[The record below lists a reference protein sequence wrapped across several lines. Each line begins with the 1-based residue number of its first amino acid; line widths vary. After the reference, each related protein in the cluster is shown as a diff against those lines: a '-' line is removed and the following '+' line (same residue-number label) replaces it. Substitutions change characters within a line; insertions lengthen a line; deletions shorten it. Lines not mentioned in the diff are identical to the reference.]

1 MKKEVRKSNIVG
13 RSLWEFLRRTFD
25 LSTVESFQL
34 FISLLYLRRMDCLL
48 KPYYTTIR
56 NAFAHSIVDE
66 DTISDMTDGLT
77 YYNVSGFSID
87 DILHQTQFDSSNPA
101 VDIWTNGFDNKTRE
115 ILAGLSFDKYIAL
128 IKKEHFI
135 YPVFHL
141 LSAINLEK
149 ELTLD
154 NIKDIYSLVASNN
167 FGGYA
172 SPKSYG
178 KYISAYLFYGV
189 ESNEDIKIYDPVC
202 GTSIMLQEVEAEA
215 EKSFLPDNIEC
226 YGSELNFNIYS
237 VSMVFAVLAGKTYYH
252 INCQNSLTNS
262 FKNLKFDCI
271 VADLPV
277 GGRFSESELQEINLV
292 NSYTDGYSVKTVP
305 ETYFIQMIM
314 NNLKWNGRAA
324 VITPAKLL
332 FDSQSDSF
340 RAWLLNKDYVE
351 TIVRLPK
358 DKSQSSVDRYAWIL
372 SKNKEDKLRDFIRLV
387 DMQLMSNPE
396 CDIYSNID
404 NLFNLHI
411 FVEYPDSYSCIC
423 RLNSLSELNVQL
435 LNKKTGKIAKTT
447 IQSNGD
453 HELMLRSQGF
463 VTTDHGGD
471 WEVLYDKTTRSYS
484 ISFND
489 YFEKEDVRYLT
500 SNEMHS
506 EFAPD
511 FARAASA
518 ISFITGLIMPERREI
533 ELPTISSWAGEI
545 PSDWRP
551 ITVQELFE
559 CTAAYREDKP
569 VKGGESPLLNVRYLR
584 GEKDDADYTIIKE
597 KSVIVEDDDLV
608 IIRSGANAGEV
619 LNGKNGVLG
628 STLFRMRFNKESSNI
643 ANRHFAKFM
652 LLAMSDH
659 FKSFN
664 TSTSIGSVTA
674 KSIKSAIT
682 YLPSIKEQ
690 QKIVDFLMPVFNNIE
705 TIQNSLGVEIPKLKL
720 FRDSLIFETVTGK
733 FKL

>member
-1 MKKEVRKSNIVG
+1 M
-13 RSLWEFLRRTFD
+13 
-25 LSTVESFQL
+25 
-34 FISLLYLRRMDCLL
+34 
-48 KPYYTTIR
+48 
-56 NAFAHSIVDE
+56 
-66 DTISDMTDGLT
+66 
-77 YYNVSGFSID
+77 
-87 DILHQTQFDSSNPA
+87 
-101 VDIWTNGFDNKTRE
+101 
-115 ILAGLSFDKYIAL
+115 
-128 IKKEHFI
+128 
-135 YPVFHL
+135 
-141 LSAINLEK
+141 
-149 ELTLD
+149 TLD

-172 SPKSYG
+172 SPESYG

-518 ISFITGLIMPERREI
+518 ISIITGLIMPERREI

-559 CTAAYREDKP
+559 YFCTCSSR
-569 VKGGESPLLNVRYLR
+569 LLWCARN
-584 GEKDDADYTIIKE
+584 E
-597 KSVIVEDDDLV
+597 
-608 IIRSGANAGEV
+608 
-619 LNGKNGVLG
+619 
-628 STLFRMRFNKESSNI
+628 
-643 ANRHFAKFM
+643 
-652 LLAMSDH
+652 
-659 FKSFN
+659 
-664 TSTSIGSVTA
+664 
-674 KSIKSAIT
+674 
-682 YLPSIKEQ
+682 
-690 QKIVDFLMPVFNNIE
+690 
-705 TIQNSLGVEIPKLKL
+705 
-720 FRDSLIFETVTGK
+720 
-733 FKL
+733 